1 MITVVGMGPGKE
13 AMMTEEALAALDRA
27 DVIIGYTVYLEL
39 LGDRFAG
46 KEYLSTPMKQEVE
59 RCRMCFEQAAM
70 GKEVAMICS
79 GDAGIYGMASLMFEL
94 GEEYDAQNQ
103 GASMLTD
110 ICVIPGIT
118 AASSGAGTASWDGRA
133 PAGGG
138 APALR

>member
-59 RCRMCFEQAAM
+59 RCRMCFEQAAR
-70 GKEVAMICS
+70 
-79 GDAGIYGMASLMFEL
+79 
-94 GEEYDAQNQ
+94 
-103 GASMLTD
+103 
-110 ICVIPGIT
+110 
-118 AASSGAGTASWDGRA
+118 RA
-133 PAGGG
+133 P
-138 APALR
+138 